1 MYSVETLTRITP
13 SGIWNILCVSSLF
26 DFHST
31 TSIFINRIA
40 FFHGLQREHKR
51 ITRGTT
57 LYLKSSTNPSLCQF
71 TANGSQGRGSG
82 LPRSLLKWKSSCHP
96 RHRNLIL

>member
-31 TSIFINRIA
+31 TSSIA
-40 FFHGLQREHKR
+40 LHFFTAFSVNTKGSQG
-51 ITRGTT
+51 GTT